1 MGIIQNTGKN
11 IFFSFLY
18 NAGDI
23 NSTTCIMK
31 NGSETINAAN
41 NAIFKLDT
49 KTSGNP
55 VNIILLLS
63 TFCKRLNNGFAKSSL
78 TKEVLIKKKKKQIIK
93 KKKL

>member
-1 MGIIQNTGKN
+1 MNN
-11 IFFSFLY
+11 
-18 NAGDI
+18 
-23 NSTTCIMK
+23 TTCIMK

-63 TFCKRLNNGFAKSSL
+63 RFDKRLNNGFAKNSL
-78 TKEVLIKKKKKQIIK
+78 TKEAFSKKKKKQTIK
-93 KKKL
+93 